1 MELYD
6 KLTAQYPAE
15 HFSVSTTQTVIEE
28 ESPSASLRVVTISHN
43 GTSVLL
49 VRKSFLEALR
59 LGTIQFAAI
68 TATKD
73 KICDGIIA
81 IDESQHIIWYF
92 ELKSNCNANRCRD
105 ARQQILASQKR
116 FKAALAS
123 LKEFAA
129 DSYLHTGVIA
139 TPPQNVEEKVKAR
152 QRRNTLTDDSHA
164 ERSRFFSDL
173 MAGSVRDEDHN
184 TTFCHVNGNEPINLS
199 TLIARFSDNRNE
211 SK

>member
-6 KLTAQYPAE
+6 KLTAHYPAE

-28 ESPSASLRVVTISHN
+28 ESSSARLRAVTISHD

-59 LGTIQFAAI
+59 TGAFHVAAI
-68 TATKD
+68 SATKD

-81 IDESQHIIWYF
+81 IDENQHLIWYF

-105 ARQQILASQKR
+105 ARQQILASQER
-116 FKAALAS
+116 FKAVLTSLAGI
-123 LKEFAA
+123 AA

-139 TPPQNVEEKVKAR
+139 TPPQKVEDLVKAR

-173 MAGSVRDEDHN
+173 MAGSVRDEEHN
-184 TTFCHVNGNEPINLS
+184 TTFCHVVGGEVLTLS
-199 TLIARFSDNRNE
+199 TLIA
-211 SK
+211 KIL

>member
-6 KLTAQYPAE
+6 KLTAHYPAE

-28 ESPSASLRVVTISHN
+28 ESSSARLRAVTISHD

-59 LGTIQFAAI
+59 TGAFHVAAI
-68 TATKD
+68 SATKD

-81 IDESQHIIWYF
+81 IDENQHLIWYF

-105 ARQQILASQKR
+105 ARQQILASQER
-116 FKAALAS
+116 FKAVLTSLAGI
-123 LKEFAA
+123 AA

-139 TPPQNVEEKVKAR
+139 TPPQKVEDLVKAR

-173 MAGSVRDEDHN
+173 MAGSVRDEEHN
-184 TTFCHVNGNEPINLS
+184 TTFCHVVGGEVLTLP
-199 TLIARFSDNRNE
+199 TLIA
-211 SK
+211 KIK

>member
-6 KLTAQYPAE
+6 KLTAHYPAK

-28 ESPSASLRVVTISHN
+28 ESSSARLRAVTISHD

-59 LGTIQFAAI
+59 TGAFQVAAI
-68 TATKD
+68 AATKD

-81 IDESQHIIWYF
+81 IDENQHLIWYF

-105 ARQQILASQKR
+105 ARQQILASQER
-116 FKAALAS
+116 FKAVLTSLAGI
-123 LKEFAA
+123 AA

-139 TPPQNVEEKVKAR
+139 TPPQKVEDLVKAR

-164 ERSRFFSDL
+164 ERSRFFSEL
-173 MAGSVRDEDHN
+173 MTGSVRDEEHN
-184 TTFCHVNGNEPINLS
+184 TTFCHVVGGEVITLP
-199 TLIARFSDNRNE
+199 TLIA
-211 SK
+211 KIL

>member
-6 KLTAQYPAE
+6 KLTAHYPAE

-28 ESPSASLRVVTISHN
+28 ESSSARLRAVTISHD

-59 LGTIQFAAI
+59 TGAFHVAAI
-68 TATKD
+68 SATKD

-81 IDESQHIIWYF
+81 IDENQHLIWYF

-105 ARQQILASQKR
+105 ARQQILASQER
-116 FKAALAS
+116 FKAVLTSLAGI
-123 LKEFAA
+123 AA
-129 DSYLHTGVIA
+129 ESYLHTGVIA
-139 TPPQNVEEKVKAR
+139 TPPQKVEDLVKAR

-164 ERSRFFSDL
+164 ERSRFFSEL
-173 MAGSVRDEDHN
+173 MTGSVRDEEND
-184 TTFCHVNGNEPINLS
+184 TTFCHVVGGEVLTLS
-199 TLIARFSDNRNE
+199 TLIA
-211 SK
+211 KIL